1 MILAPADPDR
11 LILYSCAVAIYQGFQ
26 YEDKA
31 GKMGLLKYSTGEFLD
46 NLAAFKGVKRNE
58 AVPASTILRF
68 TLAAVL
74 DVYKRQGWSLIWKSQ
89 LLTTECRSTS

>member
-1 MILAPADPDR
+1 
-11 LILYSCAVAIYQGFQ
+11 
-26 YEDKA
+26 
-31 GKMGLLKYSTGEFLD
+31 MGLLKYSTGEFLD

-74 DVYKRQGWSLIWKSQ
+74 SREAVIPVGARL
-89 LLTTECRSTS
+89 